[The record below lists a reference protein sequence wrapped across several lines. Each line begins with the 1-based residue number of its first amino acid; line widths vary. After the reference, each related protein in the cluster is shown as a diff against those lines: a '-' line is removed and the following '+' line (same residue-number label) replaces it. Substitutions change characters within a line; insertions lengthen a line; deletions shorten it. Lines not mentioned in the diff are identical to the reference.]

1 MTGTTLDVRR
11 FRNSLSRAVA
21 SVDFYR
27 RFYDRLIAGSP
38 ETASLF
44 QGRDL
49 SRIQSKLKMTL
60 DMVNDNAGAQ
70 AGLGMYLELL
80 GRIHVGMNITE
91 AQLHAWREAALATAA
106 ESDPQFDAATRAAW
120 EGVLDDL
127 VAKMGFGQPDGEGP
141 SPG

>member
-11 FRNSLSRAVA
+11 FRDSLSRAVA

-27 RFYDRLIAGSP
+27 RFYDQLIAGSP
-38 ETASLF
+38 TTASLF

-49 SRIQSKLKMTL
+49 SRIQSKLKTTL
-60 DMVNDNAGAQ
+60 DLVNDNAGAQ

-80 GRIHVGMNITE
+80 GRLHGGMNI
-91 AQLHAWREAALATAA
+91 
-106 ESDPQFDAATRAAW
+106 
-120 EGVLDDL
+120 

>member
-1 MTGTTLDVRR
+1 MTGTSRDVRR
-11 FRNSLSRAVA
+11 FRDSLSRAVA

-49 SRIQSKLKMTL
+49 SRIQFKPKVTL
-60 DMVNDNAGAQ
+60 GLVNNNAGAQ
-70 AGLGMYLELL
+70 ARLGMCPGLL
-80 GRIHVGMNITE
+80 GRLHGGMNI
-91 AQLHAWREAALATAA
+91 
-106 ESDPQFDAATRAAW
+106 
-120 EGVLDDL
+120 
-127 VAKMGFGQPDGEGP
+127 VARMGFGQPGGEGP